1 MNLEEEGKDLYER
14 SGELFKSVIL
24 TIISFLQCTVQIGIL
39 FFTIWITVFT
49 KGKELFFEWT
59 NKVTTEDIISLPSIL
74 RKGE

>member
-1 MNLEEEGKDLYER
+1 MKVKDEGKDLYER
-14 SGELFKSVIL
+14 SGKLFKSVIL
-24 TIISFLQCTVQIGIL
+24 TIISFLQCIVQIGIL

-59 NKVTTEDIISLPSIL
+59 NKVTTEDIISLPSLL